1 MRTKRL
7 LLLMLIASVLIA
19 YFGFDLGRY
28 LNLETLKAQQSA
40 IESWRAAQ
48 PLTAAGLAFVT
59 YIIVTGL
66 SLPGATLM
74 SLAMGAVFGL
84 FWGVILVSF
93 ASSIGATLAFLTSRF
108 LLHDWVQ
115 QHFGE
120 RLQSVHAGIEKDGAF
135 YLFTLRLVPL
145 FPFFMVNLLMGLTPI
160 KTRTYYLAT
169 QTGMLAANLVFI
181 NAGTQLAK
189 VDSLSAI
196 ISPSVLASFALLGL
210 FPWIARRIANAMKQE
225 RARLKDKVSAAGAQ
239 RNTEN

>member
-1 MRTKRL
+1 MRIKRL
-7 LLLMLIASVLIA
+7 LLLALLASVLIA
-19 YFGFDLGRY
+19 YFGFDLGRH

-48 PLTAAGLAFVT
+48 PRTAAGLAFVT

-93 ASSIGATLAFLTSRF
+93 ASSIGATLAFLISRF

-120 RLQSVHAGIEKDGAF
+120 RLQAINAGIEKDGAF

-189 VDSLSAI
+189 IDSLSAI
-196 ISPSVLASFALLGL
+196 ISPAVLASFGMLGL
-210 FPWIARRIANAMKQE
+210 FPWFARKIANSMGQR
-225 RARLKDKVSAAGAQ
+225 RARLNDKGSAAEAQ